1 MRLADK
7 EPISSHVPYAWDA
20 WAYHV
25 VVWHDAADMSEVLS
39 GLLESTEVYF
49 REFLIT

>member
-7 EPISSHVPYAWDA
+7 EPISSHVPYA

-39 GLLESTEVYF
+39 GLLESTEVYS
-49 REFLIT
+49 REFLVT